1 MRKHLY
7 LFSIFILLGFKA
19 FSQELIPFSYNG
31 MYGYT
36 DSELI
41 VVIEPRFTRADH
53 FSAEGFAVVTY
64 RNNLNSVSTRGGIIN
79 NRGQVILVA
88 DPGIQHIHGDI
99 YSVSNSSAREQL
111 IIRLRDNKIL
121 ARDARGYAS
130 SGDGYFLASFTYEEK
145 RYYFLDFDG
154 NKVLTHLNMNMDSG
168 SFFEERAMIIN
179 ENWEPQIIDM
189 KGNIVGN
196 TSFDLIGYR
205 YSEGLIPAKSRNGV
219 TGYINR
225 SGSFAFTV
233 PFLTEQIPWA
243 RNFSDGYAAIKTNE
257 NPSTWKVINAQGRTV
272 SENILVDDMWDFS
285 DGLALV
291 SVYDWTKR
299 ETKYGY
305 VNTRGEY
312 LVRPVLDSADDFK
325 DGYARIVYNGQEG
338 LLKTN
343 GRVIWST
350 DIISGSPIEKDLR

>member
-1 MRKHLY
+1 MRKYLY
-7 LFSIFILLGFKA
+7 LFSILLLLGFNA

-31 MYGYT
+31 RYGYT
-36 DSELI
+36 DSEFN
-41 VVIEPRFTRADH
+41 VVIEPRFTSAGY
-53 FSAEGFAVVTY
+53 FSSEGFAVVTY
-64 RNNLNSVSTRGGIIN
+64 RNDLNSVSTRGGIIN

-99 YSVSNSSAREQL
+99 YSVSNSSAKQQV
-111 IIRLRDNKIL
+111 IIRLRDNKII
-121 ARDARGYAS
+121 ARDARCNAA

-145 RYYFLDFDG
+145 RYYFLDLDG
-154 NKVLTHLNMNMDSG
+154 NKVLTHLNMNMNSG

-179 ENWEPQIIDM
+179 ENWDPQIIDM
-189 KGNIVGN
+189 EGNIVGN
-196 TSFDLIGYR
+196 TAFDLLGYR
-205 YSEGLIPAKSRNGV
+205 YSEGLIPAKSGNGV
-219 TGYINR
+219 TGYVDR

-233 PFLTEQIPWA
+233 PFLTGEIPLA
-243 RNFSDGYAAIKTNE
+243 RNFSGGYAAIRTNAT
-257 NPSTWKVINAQGRTV
+257 PSIWKIINAQGQIV
-272 SENILVDDMWDFS
+272 SENILVDNMWDFS

-312 LVRPVLDSADDFK
+312 LVRPVLESADDFRN
-325 DGYARIVYNGQEG
+325 GYASIVYNGQEG

-343 GRVIWST
+343 GKVIWST
-350 DIISGSPIEKDLR
+350 DIIRGSPIEQGLR